1 MMAGRGKLQGM
12 ARFILQWLMT
22 AVALGVAARLVPG
35 VRIASPQVLVIAALV
50 LGFVNAVVRPIL
62 VLLTLPL
69 TVLTL
74 GLFYLVVNGAAFGL
88 AAALVPGFSVAS
100 LGSAVLGAL
109 IVALVSGLVSWLVGP
124 QPPSVSSTR

>member
-1 MMAGRGKLQGM
+1 MSSMIRPNVYKVIPACEPRSARALRWRTQAGQSMLEGM
-12 ARFILQWLMT
+12 ARFVLHWLMT
-22 AVALGVAARLVPG
+22 AVALGIAARLVPG

-74 GLFYLVVNGAAFGL
+74 
-88 AAALVPGFSVAS
+88 
-100 LGSAVLGAL
+100 
-109 IVALVSGLVSWLVGP
+109 
-124 QPPSVSSTR
+124 